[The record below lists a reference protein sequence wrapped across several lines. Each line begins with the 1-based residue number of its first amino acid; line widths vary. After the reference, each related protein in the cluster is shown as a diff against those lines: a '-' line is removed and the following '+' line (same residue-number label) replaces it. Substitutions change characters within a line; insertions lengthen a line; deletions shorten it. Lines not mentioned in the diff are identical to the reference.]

1 MSHKKAQKAHKRKP
15 ISFVPFVPFCGYSLM
30 SRRGRRSLLDLLPK
44 LHNPQPGVD
53 VVEVDQSAVRL
64 RAPGE
69 RQVRTEAVRIAGIDA
84 RDLATLSIKIT
95 TQLTRHIDDA
105 TAATVIPEVHH
116 IILDPYVMRAAF
128 RHRILRHLARIVDV
142 GNIDH
147 MNDTAHGDAL
157 IRSNVEED
165 RKSTRLNSSHI

>member
-1 MSHKKAQKAHKRKP
+1 MFQQARRGLISLNEPQKGTKGTQKKTN
-15 ISFVPFVPFCGYSLM
+15 FFCAFCAFLWLFLM

-53 VVEVDQSAVRL
+53 VVEVDQSVVRL

-95 TQLTRHIDDA
+95 TQLTSHIDDA
-105 TAATVIPEVHH
+105 PAATVISEVHH
-116 IILDPYVMRAAF
+116 IILDPHVVRAAF
-128 RHRILRHLARIVDV
+128 RHRI
-142 GNIDH
+142 
-147 MNDTAHGDAL
+147 
-157 IRSNVEED
+157 
-165 RKSTRLNSSHI
+165 